1 MNGYTTMIIVGVK
14 KVLDILG
21 KKQEEIRENG
31 LKDKFKIIII
41 QDLSRI
47 FLQNMNNIIDLF

>member
-1 MNGYTTMIIVGVK
+1 MNGYTTMMIVGVK